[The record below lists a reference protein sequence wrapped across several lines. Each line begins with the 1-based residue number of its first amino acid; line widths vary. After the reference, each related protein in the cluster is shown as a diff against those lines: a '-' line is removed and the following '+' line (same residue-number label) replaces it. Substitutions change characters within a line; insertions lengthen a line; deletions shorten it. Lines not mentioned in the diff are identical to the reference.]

1 MPTDSAPIAT
11 ASTDADTPSA
21 DPKLRFRCRHIFA
34 DGHRCG
40 SPSLRKDP
48 FCYYHHTSRRP
59 TPAAGKFRYIDSH
72 EPFTLP
78 LIEDRTSAMQVA
90 SIILGRIASNDLD
103 ATRAIPIIACL
114 RAALACLPPEPRLA
128 PAAKSPTPAPDLFDD
143 PILDQDLGP
152 IAPIT
157 ELPTPEPELEP
168 APVPLFSNLQP

>member
-1 MPTDSAPIAT
+1 MQTDTQPAT
-11 ASTDADTPSA
+11 T
-21 DPKLRFRCRHIFA
+21 DPKRRYLCRHIFA

-40 SPSLRKDP
+40 SPSLRKEP

-59 TPAAGKFRYIDSH
+59 APAPGKFRYIDSH
-72 EPFTLP
+72 EPFILP

-103 ATRAIPIIACL
+103 AARAIPIIACL
-114 RAALACLPPEPRLA
+114 RATLACLPREPRPA
-128 PAAKSPTPAPDLFDD
+128 PAAKSPAPAPDLIDD

-168 APVPLFSNLQP
+168 APVPLSSNLQP